1 MADVAQNTSLVH
13 MPRSNTAGQLMRSV
27 RAVRA
32 VNPSVQRVTESVQL
46 IRAVSVIHQLFVTSF
61 L

>member
-27 RAVRA
+27 RAV
-32 VNPSVQRVTESVQL
+32 NPSVQSDREC
-46 IRAVSVIHQLFVTSF
+46 AVNSCS
-61 L
+61 